1 MGIIVEDCVIEE
13 HIDSGE
19 PYDGGTTYKMKID
32 SEFYISVKNFTLSSA
47 VKFRDEWRKS
57 AGYGQ

>member
-1 MGIIVEDCVIEE
+1 MGIIVEDCIIEE
-13 HIDSGE
+13 HDDSGVIV
-19 PYDGGTTYKMKID
+19 YKIKMKID
-32 SEFYISVKNFTLSSA
+32 SEFYVSVKDFTLNSA